1 MKEKNEIGYKV
12 VKEIPFSTIAV
23 GSFVRKKDDVFF
35 INGANVPFFT
45 DAIVKVYCTEVEI
58 HKRELELNTNVLFHK
73 TLGDDKLEH
82 GVIIDFNEYT
92 GLYQIQYKTKGSY
105 KRTYT
110 KWLKPEEIIIPK
122 EYYFLSSK
130 GVVQSDFT
138 YRDEEVD
145 KWRKAVGNFFEDKKD
160 CQAYRQKIID
170 SFKE

>member
-1 MKEKNEIGYKV
+1 MKLVTKQLNKFRFQQLPLV
-12 VKEIPFSTIAV
+12 LLS
-23 GSFVRKKDDVFF
+23 KKKGDVFF

-58 HKRELELNTNVLFHK
+58 YKRELELNTNVLFYK

-92 GLYQIQYKTKGSY
+92 CLYQIQYKTKGSY

-170 SFKE
+170 SFKK

>member
-12 VKEIPFSTIAV
+12 VKQIPFSTIAI
-23 GSFVRKKDDVFF
+23 GSFVRKKDDAFF

-45 DAIVKVYCTEVEI
+45 DAIVKAYCTEVDI
-58 HKRELELNTNVLFHK
+58 YKRELELNINVLFHK
-73 TLGDDKLEH
+73 TMGDDKLEQ

-110 KWLKPEEIIIPK
+110 KWLKQEEIIIIK

-130 GVVQSDFT
+130 GVVQSDFS

-170 SFKE
+170 SFSK

>member
-23 GSFVRKKDDVFF
+23 GSYIKKKGDAFF

-45 DAIVKVYCTEVEI
+45 DAVVKAYCIEVEI
-58 HKRELELNTNVLFHK
+58 YKREFELNTNILFHK

-82 GVIIDFNEYT
+82 GVIIQFNEYT

-105 KRTYT
+105 KRIYT

-130 GVVQSDFT
+130 GIVQNDFT

-145 KWRKAVGNFFEDKKD
+145 KWRKAVGNFFEAKKD

-170 SFKE
+170 SFKK